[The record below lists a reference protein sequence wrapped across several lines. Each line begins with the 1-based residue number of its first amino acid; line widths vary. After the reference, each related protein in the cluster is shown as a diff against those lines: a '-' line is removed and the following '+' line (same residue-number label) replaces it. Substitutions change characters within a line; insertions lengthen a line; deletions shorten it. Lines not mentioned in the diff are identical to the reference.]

1 MTDYEKNG
9 ALENNTWEMLLSKGF
24 GPAPEDC
31 YFNIPIPLQ
40 LKVGRNSYYASNGRN
55 YEVSGTICKKKAKL
69 VSSRNRTLRRKQNP
83 PRFQLQKYVWN
94 TILMK
99 PQTESHTDLSGA
111 FLPVEK
117 DSLFTSGK
125 GAFPGRYGKKSG
137 RTGTVLHRRG
147 NGGTESRWVNNRD
160 AFGW

>member
-1 MTDYEKNG
+1 M
-9 ALENNTWEMLLSKGF
+9 
-24 GPAPEDC
+24 
-31 YFNIPIPLQ
+31 
-40 LKVGRNSYYASNGRN
+40 
-55 YEVSGTICKKKAKL
+55 

-111 FLPVEK
+111 FAAL
-117 DSLFTSGK
+117 TSGK
-125 GAFPGRYGKKSG
+125 IPDEQELFYIDGETGA
-137 RTGTVLHRRG
+137 LI
-147 NGGTESRWVNNRD
+147 RD